1 MAAEGRQHKES
12 VRQRDYAYSVWAPDV
27 QPPAAGVA
35 LNESLN
41 ESQNSA
47 LAPMEEPEMAFDN

>member
-12 VRQRDYAYSVWAPDV
+12 VRQRDYAYSVWAPDA
-27 QPPAAGVA
+27 QPAAAGVA
-35 LNESLN
+35 LN

-47 LAPMEEPEMAFDN
+47 LAPIEEPEMAFDN